1 MDLYDR
7 SKKNIFE
14 NYSFIEEMMKKLHVP
29 KFIEGIAKEDVK
41 NIIKYVN
48 SNKYDYK
55 EIKIEDCPTKEKHL
69 LVKINSELKKM
80 DIYTRIKFN
89 LTFERD
95 LEIVEFYNE
104 LKKYIALIESADNFK
119 KSINEYKK
127 IFKEKY
133 HKLQEEF
140 KLVSDRII
148 AFDYSKVFHEISAKE
163 FAEFFSNQ
171 FKNVKIDLLGKE
183 SNNIFLYIFLL
194 KKNIFHEM
202 AFKTTEGINDE

>member
-1 MDLYDR
+1 
-7 SKKNIFE
+7 
-14 NYSFIEEMMKKLHVP
+14 MMKKLHVP

-95 LEIVEFYNE
+95 LEIVEFHNE